1 MLVYKPTICNLKL
14 VPLPRTKIFVH
25 SIYNYLNYLNEACY
39 YYHNV
44 FKKLPFLSFIDE
56 TIASPIQ
63 LEVSKHPTILFLPRK
78 WATRE

>member
-1 MLVYKPTICNLKL
+1 MQPE
-14 VPLPRTKIFVH
+14 PR
-25 SIYNYLNYLNEACY
+25 SIAKEQKYLRTFYYNYLNYLNEACY

-63 LEVSKHPTILFLPRK
+63 LESKHPTILFLPRK